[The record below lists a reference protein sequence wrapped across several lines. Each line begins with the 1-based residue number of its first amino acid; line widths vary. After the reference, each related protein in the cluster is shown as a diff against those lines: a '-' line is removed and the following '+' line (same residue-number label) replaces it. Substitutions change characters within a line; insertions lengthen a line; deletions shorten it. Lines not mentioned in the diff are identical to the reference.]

1 MNNNVITVDFST
13 SPRTVSRP
21 LYQYDQGV
29 KLHLKYAGVPALCQ
43 VHFSNDRELGAA
55 IPMTCESGF
64 VDVPP
69 QLLRSGR
76 ALNFWV
82 CDQTEDEELFTVDA
96 MTIPVVRRPPGVA
109 AVPSAEQASALDQ
122 AIAAANRAAA
132 AAESSLF
139 TVLEGSVTLTQTYG
153 QPDQWT
159 DIVLPDFDAIEDLPH
174 TILMLTVTTTATAAP
189 VTVLMTA
196 PQTKNQWWGMTASPN
211 WVLTL
216 TASTRRFTLDG
227 FVFSSEF
234 RALAGTLDECIGR
247 LDSLEEHVSALEAPD
262 VLK

>member
-1 MNNNVITVDFST
+1 MNNNVITVDLNA
-13 SPRTVSRP
+13 SPRTISRP

-29 KLHLKYAGVPALCQ
+29 KLYLKGAGVPALCQ

-82 CDQTEDEELFTVDA
+82 CDQTEDEELYTVDA
-96 MTIPVVRRPPGVA
+96 MTIPVVRRPLGVA
-109 AVPSAEQASALDQ
+109 EAPSAEQASALDQ

-139 TVLEGSVTLTQTYG
+139 TVLEGSVTLTQTDG

-174 TILMLTVTTTATAAP
+174 TILMLTVTTAGTAAP
-189 VTVLMTA
+189 VTILMTA
-196 PQTKNQWWGMTASPN
+196 PQTKNWWCGMTALPN

-227 FVFSSEF
+227 FALSSEYTG
-234 RALAGTLDECIGR
+234 LAGALDDVIGR
-247 LDSLEEHVSALEAPD
+247 LDSLEERVSALEPQD
-262 VLK
+262 K

>member
-1 MNNNVITVDFST
+1 MNNNVITVDLNA
-13 SPRTVSRP
+13 SPRTISRP

-29 KLHLKYAGVPALCQ
+29 KLYLKGAGVPALCQ

-82 CDQTEDEELFTVDA
+82 CDQTEDEELYTVDA
-96 MTIPVVRRPPGVA
+96 MTVPVVRRPLGVA
-109 AVPSAEQASALDQ
+109 EAPSAEQASALDQ

-139 TVLEGSVTLTQTYG
+139 TVLEGSVTLTQTSG

-174 TILMLTVTTTATAAP
+174 TILMLTVTTAGTAAP
-189 VTVLMTA
+189 VTILMTA
-196 PQTKNQWWGMTASPN
+196 PQTKNWWCGMTALPN

-227 FVFSSEF
+227 FALSSEYIG
-234 RALAGTLDECIGR
+234 LAGALDDVIGR
-247 LDSLEEHVSALEAPD
+247 LDSLEESVPALNPSQE
-262 VLK
+262 K

>member
-1 MNNNVITVDFST
+1 MNNNVITVDLNA
-13 SPRTVSRP
+13 SPRTISRP

-29 KLHLKYAGVPALCQ
+29 RLYLKGAGVPALCQ

-96 MTIPVVRRPPGVA
+96 MTIPVVRRPLGVA
-109 AVPSAEQASALDQ
+109 EAPSAEQASALDQ

-139 TVLEGSVTLTQTYG
+139 TILEGSVTLTQTYG

-174 TILMLTVTTTATAAP
+174 TILMLTVTTGTAS

-196 PQTKNQWWGMTASPN
+196 PQTKNLWCGMTALPN

-216 TASTRRFTLDG
+216 AASTRRFTLVG
-227 FVFSSEF
+227 FALTSEYSD
-234 RALAGTLDECIGR
+234 LAGTLDDVIGR
-247 LDSLEEHVSALEAPD
+247 LDSLEERVSALENGGQLAR
-262 VLK
+262 